1 MDVCLSRL
9 SLKFLRDGSVN
20 VGHLSNTAADF
31 CSSVRLLHSS
41 VRVGFPRSSDTA
53 DYSRNEMGMVQPRLV
68 ENRVYAYKAYPQ
80 AVEDELDRKDTRLV
94 PSRQCLSTVKRPP
107 ALLACVYSRALA
119 TLHAVRKEPT
129 MKTAAVIGSTTNP
142 IPYKR
147 GEMSK
152 QTLREGPMGKDH
164 HR

>member
-1 MDVCLSRL
+1 
-9 SLKFLRDGSVN
+9 
-20 VGHLSNTAADF
+20 
-31 CSSVRLLHSS
+31 
-41 VRVGFPRSSDTA
+41 
-53 DYSRNEMGMVQPRLV
+53 MVQPRLV

-119 TLHAVRKEPT
+119 TLHAVRKETT
-129 MKTAAVIGSTTNP
+129 MKTTAVIGSTTNP
-142 IPYKR
+142 IPYKG

-152 QTLREGPMGKDH
+152 QTLREGPMGKEN
-164 HR
+164 HRREGELNLSPLGTRQAPPSSDAPSCLRSYYSTAFCVCQGVFEKSLKSFPRGISLN

>member
-1 MDVCLSRL
+1 MPVLLLEHCELYASL
-9 SLKFLRDGSVN
+9 SLAAGPPPRIRIGTEWI
-20 VGHLSNTAADF
+20 LSPMPAANWA
-31 CSSVRLLHSS
+31 SGGYL
-41 VRVGFPRSSDTA
+41 
-53 DYSRNEMGMVQPRLV
+53 VQPRLV

-80 AVEDELDRKDTRLV
+80 TVEDELDRKDTRLV

-129 MKTAAVIGSTTNP
+129 MKTTAVIGSTTNP
-142 IPYKR
+142 IPYKG

-152 QTLREGPMGKDH
+152 QTLREGPMGKEN
-164 HR
+164 HRREGTDLK